1 MLQALFF
8 KWMVVFMSFLECSS
22 IGGFA
27 FMQNISSSSVD
38 VVCWCPFL
46 TIFVF
51 SSSKCLQMLQLTLC
65 QVFQIWII
73 SLKDNNLQ
81 GLLLTLGTTS
91 DATRKNTSGTT
102 LAWQI
107 IVIKTRVWLCFR
119 YFIIYFTYFI
129 NLTS

>member
-1 MLQALFF
+1 MRQALFF
-8 KWMVVFMSFLECSS
+8 KWMVVFRSFLECYL
-22 IGGFA
+22 IGGLA

-51 SSSKCLQMLQLTLC
+51 SSSKCLQMLQLRLC

-91 DATRKNTSGTT
+91 DATKKNTFGTT